1 MSDREK
7 GAVTKIEISFGTRWV
22 QELAALY
29 ARIDHRPLNHTIEL
43 EILTDVL
50 DLDVGDRNLTECISR
65 ERLFPFLTDLLNA
78 LARTR
83 HNPHHKAFVE
93 SGEEPWEFVLITRDA
108 ETLLFSL
115 YGVDSDRE
123 IICHDLPLDRGA
135 LERACNEAAGELL
148 EELARVAPTLGQA
161 REAARLRA
169 AREALEVAK
178 KLELPER
185 LAAPSRASQCERQG
199 GSEHRSGWGFRYRY
213 DASDVLEDLFCVEQ
227 PLDLHVLLFSG
238 VLVLEHRGEATLT
251 FQPYPFLVLDALTRQ
266 LQQHFKKAR
275 EASITS
281 SHLMLEQTKGSKK
294 REHVRVSD
302 PGARGDIPEVELDVV
317 VLTELTLELAD
328 LVRRDLLE
336 VSPQL
341 SRNRR
346 FIEVFSRMAV
356 LREQLAVRGV
366 REEPA
371 SSAPDHARTQD
382 TSGAASDGEAEL
394 TCDLLRSS
402 GAGGDFPWSMS
413 NVLAMHPHLT
423 WVLSQEEL
431 RLRRVVLAG
440 DVLVVGTARGVMG
453 VDSRTGEQKWRF
465 EQGAVRLGALFVY
478 GNGRVV
484 HQTQHDELVVLRVEN
499 GALEHRLILPRA
511 HRIVGALQ
519 GKKGRVILLEERG
532 AVTALDLESG
542 VLSWHHSGLA
552 RGAALHA
559 WARDAIVT
567 MQGGTLTRLAPEDGE
582 VVWQVDAGH
591 YARQV
596 CIHQGRAVVI
606 GAGAHR
612 AQTNVRAFEMS
623 DGARRQELSLD
634 GYFLGPA
641 RSFGDDLWLMIE
653 RGRRPVVESLRG
665 RELIPAWVRP
675 LREQMRTLIPAWEE
689 VEVMG
694 ERGVLIQTAA
704 SQTVLLRHEDGIPL
718 WSHDAAP
725 IMRAP
730 IAPVLINEGFLTLGD
745 SLELRRISNGALLYR
760 FDGFLDE
767 PCVMIARGSLDVLMG
782 EQSLDD
788 GSPTLL
794 CLSFAHYLAVV

>member
-1 MSDREK
+1 M
-7 GAVTKIEISFGTRWV
+7 TKIEISFGTRWV

-29 ARIDHRPLNHTIEL
+29 ARIDHRPINHTIEL

-65 ERLFPFLTDLLNA
+65 ERLFPFLSDLLSA

-83 HNPHHKAFVE
+83 RDPHHKAFIE
-93 SGEEPWEFVLITRDA
+93 SGEEPWEFVLVTRDA
-108 ETLLFSL
+108 ETVLLSL
-115 YGVDSDRE
+115 YGIDSERQ

-135 LERACNEAAGELL
+135 LERASGRATGELL
-148 EELARVAPTLGQA
+148 EELARVAPTLQQS
-161 REAARLRA
+161 REASRLRA

-178 KLELPER
+178 KLELPEG
-185 LAAPSRASQCERQG
+185 LAPASTTRCERQG

-213 DASDVLEDLFCVEQ
+213 DASDVIEDLFCVEQ

-238 VLVLEHRGEATLT
+238 VLVLEHRGEAMLT

-266 LQQHFKKAR
+266 LQQHFKKTK
-275 EASITS
+275 EAGISS
-281 SHLMLEQTKGSKK
+281 SHLLLELSGSGKK
-294 REHVRVSD
+294 RDRVRVSD
-302 PGARGDIPEVELDVV
+302 PGARGDIPEVEIDVD

-328 LVRRDLLE
+328 LIRRDLLE

-346 FIEVFSRMAV
+346 FIEVFSRMAT
-356 LREQLAVRGV
+356 LREQLEVRGV
-366 REEPA
+366 LAHGEE
-371 SSAPDHARTQD
+371 SAPEREPDQQAVASADARR
-382 TSGAASDGEAEL
+382 EALL
-394 TCDLLRSS
+394 TCDLLHAR

-423 WVLSQEEL
+423 WVLSQEDL

-440 DVLVVGTARGVMG
+440 EVLVVGTSRGVMG

-465 EQGAVRLGALFVY
+465 EQGAVRLGALFSH
-478 GNGRVV
+478 GEEHIV

-511 HRIVGALQ
+511 HRIVGALA
-519 GKKGRVILLEERG
+519 GHAGRVILLEERG
-532 AVTALDLESG
+532 AVTALDLRLG
-542 VLSWHHSGLA
+542 VISWHHSGLA

-559 WARDAIVT
+559 WSDDAIVT
-567 MQGGTLTRLAPEDGE
+567 LQGGMLTRLAPESGE

-591 YARQV
+591 YGRQV
-596 CIHQGRAVVI
+596 CVHKGRAVVI

-612 AQTNVRAFEMS
+612 AQTNVRAFDME

-641 RSFGDDLWLMIE
+641 RSFGEDLWLMIE

-689 VEVMG
+689 VEVRG

-745 SLELRRISNGALLYR
+745 SLELRRLSNGELLYR